1 MHWQA
6 SSRPHNSG
14 PRCPRGASPMRPAHA
29 KPNVVAR
36 VASAWPDGDQDVPH
50 KPDLAG
56 TLGLETNRAPLPP
69 AAVCRACIAGPCT
82 SVPRLLFKYALQ
94 ARRAR
99 LSLQPFSPSE
109 LTALPRC
116 LVLFGL
122 ELCHTQRL
130 LSALSPLLPHI
141 LVVCF
146 ASGTGTLILC
156 MHARRRSEVI
166 FAGIPTTQ
174 HSAYA
179 RSATRSA

>member
-1 MHWQA
+1 
-6 SSRPHNSG
+6 
-14 PRCPRGASPMRPAHA
+14 MRPAHA

-141 LVVCF
+141 LVVSVSLQEPEPSSY
-146 ASGTGTLILC
+146 AC
-156 MHARRRSEVI
+156 MRAAALRSSSPVYQ
-166 FAGIPTTQ
+166 Q
-174 HSAYA
+174 HSTAHMPVRPPA
-179 RSATRSA
+179 QLSI